1 MIAERV
7 AWVAAVGVVALAAAQ
22 RSAAEQPARVVAAKA
37 TSPAATFTARLA
49 GANEFSVLPDRAD
62 LFSSDLLVT
71 LPGATLESKNRAA
84 SLKSLAD
91 YDGKSPLPTLETA
104 FTLREPKDTDLALT
118 LDRGRV
124 DLTNTKADGPA
135 VVRVRFWGQ
144 EWKITLDSPGS
155 RVALELCGR
164 WPPGARFKP
173 RASGVD
179 APTPVASLV
188 LLVVK
193 GSAAV
198 SYQGLTLGL
207 KAPPGPALVGWD
219 SVEGTDIQPQKLEK
233 LPDWADPDAALS
245 ADGQKAA
252 AAVEKFRQ
260 ARAAN
265 SAAAVRS
272 FLDST
277 DPIEQRVALVTLG
290 ATDQLDALGRA
301 LRSAKS
307 AEEWG
312 FGVSVVRHWLGRCPG
327 QDRKLY
333 EFLISP
339 AQGFAPGHAR
349 TILQL
354 LFGFGP
360 DDLRRPETYDVL
372 IEYLNH
378 DQSAIRNL
386 AAWHLI
392 RLVPQGKGIPFKPN
406 GTKQDCE
413 AAYRE
418 WRKLVPPG
426 KLPPP
431 PPKKG

>member
-1 MIAERV
+1 MTAARTP
-7 AWVAAVGVVALAAAQ
+7 WVLVIGVVVLTTAPSFAAD
-22 RSAAEQPARVVAAKA
+22 EPARAIAAKA
-37 TSPAATFTARLA
+37 TSPAASFSARPA

-62 LFSSDLLVT
+62 LFAGDLLLA
-71 LPGATLESKNRAA
+71 LPGAALESKNRAVT
-84 SLKSLAD
+84 LKSLAD
-91 YDGKSPLPTLETA
+91 YDGKSPLPSLETA
-104 FTLREPKDTDLALT
+104 FTLNDPKDADLALT

-135 VVRVRFWGQ
+135 AVRVRFWDQ
-144 EWKITLDSPGS
+144 DWKIVLDTPGS

-164 WPPGARFKP
+164 WPPGSRFKP
-173 RASGVD
+173 GATGAD
-179 APTPVASLV
+179 APTPAASLV

-198 SYQGLTLGL
+198 SYHGLTLGL

-219 SVEGTDIQPQKLEK
+219 SVEGDDIQPQKLDK
-233 LPDWADPDAALS
+233 LPDWADPDATLS
-245 ADGQKAA
+245 ADGKKAA

-265 SAAAVRS
+265 PAGAART
-272 FLDST
+272 FLDSA
-277 DPIEQRVALVTLG
+277 DPFEQRVALVSLG

-307 AEEWG
+307 AEEWS
-312 FGVSVVRHWLGRCPG
+312 FGVSVVRHWLGRTPG
-327 QDRKLY
+327 QDQKLY

-360 DDLRRPETYDVL
+360 DELRRPETYDVL

-378 DQSAIRNL
+378 DQSAVRNL
-386 AAWHLI
+386 AAWHLV
-392 RLVPQGKGIPFKPN
+392 RLVPQGKAIPFKPN

-418 WRKLVPPG
+418 WRKLVPSG